1 MVLKAPTLTAPRH
14 SFNAAKNA
22 HSNES
27 SHGHPPN
34 LHIFSPEIS
43 ERLYQV
49 DIILCVSEAFSSF
62 QDREVSK

>member
-22 HSNES
+22 HSDDS

-34 LHIFSPEIS
+34 LDIFSPEIS
-43 ERLYQV
+43 ERLCQV
-49 DIILCVSEAFSSF
+49 DIFLCVSEAFSPF
-62 QDREVSK
+62 QDRKVSK